1 MKTAEH
7 TDCQKLHLAAEK
19 SIADCIQWLTTSEY
33 LEDSIEYVLKII
45 LDYYQADR
53 VYIIEADE
61 KKNAGVN
68 TYEVC
73 AKGVIPQIQ
82 NLQEVPMEALAFWMK
97 QFGIRDYIRIDDIE
111 ELGSNRRLEYEI
123 LKEQGIKS
131 LMALPLYVKGERK
144 GFLGMDDPKVNKEN
158 YFYLEELSYFIEN
171 EITKNS
177 MRRRLEKM
185 SFEDALTGLEN
196 RNSYMVYSDDFS
208 ERMPAPVGVVFMD
221 INGLKKLNTV
231 RGHVYGDMVITHIS
245 EIMKQFFPNGRK
257 FRLSGDEFLI
267 VTEAITYDE
276 FSEQLKSMEAKFTLN
291 GESLLS
297 VGTTWSDVNADLTA
311 LMNKAER
318 IMQINKQEYYK
329 GYKEIAIEK
338 IPPP

>member
-1 MKTAEH
+1 MG
-7 TDCQKLHLAAEK
+7 
-19 SIADCIQWLTTSEY
+19 SEM
-33 LEDSIEYVLKII
+33 
-45 LDYYQADR
+45 
-53 VYIIEADE
+53 
-61 KKNAGVN
+61 
-68 TYEVC
+68 C
-73 AKGVIPQIQ
+73 
-82 NLQEVPMEALAFWMK
+82 
-97 QFGIRDYIRIDDIE
+97 IRD
-111 ELGSNRRLEYEI
+111 S
-123 LKEQGIKS
+123 
-131 LMALPLYVKGERK
+131 PLYVKGERK

-291 GESLLS
+291 GDCLLY
-297 VGTTWSDVNADLTA
+297 TSDAAD
-311 LMNKAER
+311 E
-318 IMQINKQEYYK
+318 
-329 GYKEIAIEK
+329 
-338 IPPP
+338 

>member
-82 NLQEVPMEALAFWMK
+82 NLQEVPMEALSFWMK

-131 LMALPLYVKGERK
+131 LMALPPLCKRGEE
-144 GFLGMDDPKVNKEN
+144 G
-158 YFYLEELSYFIEN
+158 
-171 EITKNS
+171 
-177 MRRRLEKM
+177 
-185 SFEDALTGLEN
+185 
-196 RNSYMVYSDDFS
+196 
-208 ERMPAPVGVVFMD
+208 
-221 INGLKKLNTV
+221 
-231 RGHVYGDMVITHIS
+231 
-245 EIMKQFFPNGRK
+245 
-257 FRLSGDEFLI
+257 LSG
-267 VTEAITYDE
+267 
-276 FSEQLKSMEAKFTLN
+276 N
-291 GESLLS
+291 G
-297 VGTTWSDVNADLTA
+297 
-311 LMNKAER
+311 
-318 IMQINKQEYYK
+318 
-329 GYKEIAIEK
+329 
-338 IPPP
+338 